1 MNNVNENI
9 FATPKVFLFSFFKP
23 KTYARTI
30 LETKGKISKV
40 NIAITLIAWFVF
52 LPLLYIYQLKGLN
65 ISFQLLIIAYIMYA
79 SVTITLLTYIF
90 SQESFVNNELEK
102 LIAEGKIESDYW
114 HKSVGVFQI
123 CFVLLNPIVIAIF
136 ITVFLTVIKCNVLIG
151 TIFWC
156 YGFYVALQI
165 QKIIFFKKNIIEAF
179 FWFAGNTLL
188 ALIYFLL
195 SIFGLFAI
203 PYLLFKLKNITNFYP
218 STTFQKRN
226 FLLRKVILFFGSF
239 TILPVGLILL
249 LLAPS
254 FFVNTLILSNIHNA
268 YLYETNLKKIQI
280 YKTYLTNPTP
290 LNPNNL
296 LSEKELKHLTII
308 FGTNGDDLI
317 DTRGI
322 KSKGV
327 IVFGLDGDDVL
338 LGTRLDDNINGQEG
352 NDLIIGCL
360 GMDTLNGAL
369 GDDILIGDNAEGKTA
384 SETEKELY
392 GSCTL
397 EGLFE
402 RVDIS
407 TMKRVPWYIKEI
419 STMKSVGNQQ

>member
-40 NIAITLIAWFVF
+40 NIAITLIAWFIF

-114 HKSVGVFQI
+114 HKSVGFFQI

-136 ITVFLTVIKCNVLIG
+136 
-151 TIFWC
+151 
-156 YGFYVALQI
+156 
-165 QKIIFFKKNIIEAF
+165 
-179 FWFAGNTLL
+179 
-188 ALIYFLL
+188 
-195 SIFGLFAI
+195 
-203 PYLLFKLKNITNFYP
+203 
-218 STTFQKRN
+218 
-226 FLLRKVILFFGSF
+226 
-239 TILPVGLILL
+239 
-249 LLAPS
+249 
-254 FFVNTLILSNIHNA
+254 
-268 YLYETNLKKIQI
+268 
-280 YKTYLTNPTP
+280 
-290 LNPNNL
+290 
-296 LSEKELKHLTII
+296 
-308 FGTNGDDLI
+308 
-317 DTRGI
+317 
-322 KSKGV
+322 
-327 IVFGLDGDDVL
+327 
-338 LGTRLDDNINGQEG
+338 
-352 NDLIIGCL
+352 
-360 GMDTLNGAL
+360 
-369 GDDILIGDNAEGKTA
+369 IGDNAEGKTA